1 MDFGFTEEEMEL
13 IRNVRQF
20 IQEESSPELVK
31 ESLEAEYIP
40 GHELANQF
48 FRKFGAK
55 GWLTPSW
62 PRKYGGLESS
72 EMVTYIIRNELA
84 MAGLP
89 YHHAGANMVGPFL
102 LRYGSDELKD
112 EFLIRIAKG
121 EIEFCIGLSEPC
133 AGSDIA
139 SLETMA
145 ECKKDD
151 IRAEDMGD
159 DYLINGQKVFNTHA
173 HIAKYHWVA
182 VRTDPDAPK
191 HKGISTF
198 IVDLDSPGITI
209 RPLIT
214 MAGTRTNEVFY
225 DNVKVPRN
233 RLVGELNRGF
243 SDIMTVLNFERMFPF
258 GYYKHL
264 LEKLVDYAKDTIIDG
279 KLIAKDPI
287 VRQKLAQ
294 LAIEAEV
301 VELLYYQLASMLES
315 GAVPS
320 YESSMEKVFL
330 CEFSQRLT
338 RTAMEIMGP
347 RAQVRTGDPWA
358 VMDGVV
364 EHFYRFCVVETIVSG
379 TSEIQRNII
388 AQRGLGL

>member
-1 MDFGFTEEEMEL
+1 MDFGFTDEEKKL
-13 IRNVRQF
+13 IDEVRRF
-20 IQEESSPELVK
+20 IEKESSPELVQ
-31 ESLEAEYIP
+31 ESLESEYIP
-40 GHELANQF
+40 GHELANRF

-72 EMVTYIIRNELA
+72 EMMTYIIRNELA
-84 MAGLP
+84 RAGLP
-89 YHHAGANMVGPFL
+89 YYHAGANMVGPFL
-102 LRYGSDELKD
+102 LRYGSEELKE
-112 EFLIRIAKG
+112 EFLVRIAKG
-121 EIEFCIGLSEPC
+121 EIEFCIGLSEPG
-133 AGSDIA
+133 AGSDIV
-139 SLETMA
+139 SLETLA
-145 ECKKDD
+145 EYKKDD
-151 IRAEDMGD
+151 IRAEDKGAY
-159 DYLINGQKVFNTHA
+159 YLINGQKVFNTHA

-182 VRTDPDAPK
+182 VRTDPEAPK

-225 DNVKVPRN
+225 DNVKVPKN

-243 SDIMTVLNFERMFPF
+243 YDIMTILDFERMFPF
-258 GYYKHL
+258 GYYRQL
-264 LEKLVDYAKDTIIDG
+264 LGKVVDYAKDAIIDG
-279 KLIAKDPI
+279 KPIASDPV

-294 LAIEAEV
+294 LEIEAEV
-301 VELLYYQLASMLES
+301 VELLYFQLASMLDT
-315 GAVPS
+315 GMVPN
-320 YESSMEKVFL
+320 YQTSMEKVFL

-347 RAQVRTGDPWA
+347 KGQVRAGDPWA
-358 VMDGVV
+358 AMDGVV

-388 AQRGLGL
+388 ARRGLGL